1 MKVRR
6 YTMTARADAARE
18 TGARIKAAAFA
29 LLSTRYYDDVTLD
42 AIASDADVTV
52 QTVIRRFGSKD
63 GLVQALIMP
72 VTSQVSAQRGE
83 APVGDVAGTVAI
95 LVEHYERMGDLAML
109 LLRQEERVPP
119 YAEATAVGKQ
129 FHSDWVRSVFAPWLD
144 ARTGV
149 ERERFHA
156 QLVAICD
163 VYMWYL
169 LRRQQGLSRRQTEL
183 ALTGL
188 LKGVLS

>member
-1 MKVRR
+1 
-6 YTMTARADAARE
+6 MTARADAARE
-18 TGARIKAAAFA
+18 TGERIQAAAFA
-29 LLSTRYYDDVTLD
+29 RFSTRYYDDVTLD

-63 GLVQALIMP
+63 GLVRALITP

-83 APVGDVAGTVAI
+83 APVGDIVGTVAN

-119 YAEATAVGKQ
+119 YAEATAVGKR

-144 ARTGV
+144 ARSGV
-149 ERERFHA
+149 ARERLHA
-156 QLVAICD
+156 QLVATCD
-163 VYMWYL
+163 VFTWYL

-188 LKGVLS
+188 LEGVLS

>member
-1 MKVRR
+1 MKVRQ

-18 TGARIKAAAFA
+18 TGERIQAAAFA

-42 AIASDADVTV
+42 AIAADADVTV

-63 GLVQALIMP
+63 GLVRALIAP
-72 VTSQVSAQRGE
+72 VTSQVSAQRGQ
-83 APVGDVAGTVAI
+83 APTGDLVGTVAN
-95 LVEHYERMGDLAML
+95 LVEHYEGMGDLAML

-129 FHSDWVRSVFAPWLD
+129 VHSDWVRSVFSPWLD
-144 ARTGV
+144 ARTGAG
-149 ERERFHA
+149 RERLHA
-156 QLVAICD
+156 QLLAMCD
-163 VYMWYL
+163 VYTWYL

-183 ALTGL
+183 ALAEL

>member
-18 TGARIKAAAFA
+18 TGERIHAAALA
-29 LLSTRYYDDVTLD
+29 LFSTRYYDDVTLD
-42 AIASDADVTV
+42 AIASEADVTM

-63 GLVQALIMP
+63 GLARALITP

-83 APVGDVAGTVAI
+83 APVGDIDGTAAN

-109 LLRQEERVPP
+109 LLRQEERVPG

-144 ARTGV
+144 ADTGV
-149 ERERFHA
+149 ERERLHA
-156 QLVAICD
+156 QLVAVCD
-163 VYMWYL
+163 VYTWYL

-183 ALTGL
+183 ALTEL

>member
-1 MKVRR
+1 MKVRQ

-18 TGARIKAAAFA
+18 TGERIQAAAFA
-29 LLSTRYYDDVTLD
+29 LFSTRYYDVVTLD
-42 AIASDADVTV
+42 A
-52 QTVIRRFGSKD
+52 
-63 GLVQALIMP
+63 
-72 VTSQVSAQRGE
+72 SQVSAQRGE
-83 APVGDVAGTVAI
+83 APVGDIAGTVAN

-109 LLRQEERVPP
+109 LLRQEERVPT
-119 YAEATAVGKQ
+119 YAEATAVGKR
-129 FHSDWVRSVFAPWLD
+129 FHSDWVRSVFVPWLD
-144 ARTGV
+144 ACTGV
-149 ERERFHA
+149 ERERLHA

-163 VYMWYL
+163 VYTWDL